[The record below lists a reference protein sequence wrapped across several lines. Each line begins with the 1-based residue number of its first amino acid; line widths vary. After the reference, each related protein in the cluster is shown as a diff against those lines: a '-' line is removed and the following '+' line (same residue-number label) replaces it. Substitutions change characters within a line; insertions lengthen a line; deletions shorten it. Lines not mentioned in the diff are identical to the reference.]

1 MARPERFEV
10 EAVCGPFDKFAL
22 LICSGQAKTEPRAE
36 ILSAAKDRC
45 FAGVS
50 AAGVPGTRGVRV
62 TGWGAGAPKMSADVE
77 PYAAPPALRDCVAK
91 HAHS

>member
-50 AAGVPGTRGVRV
+50 AAGVPGTRGVCV
-62 TGWGAGAPKMSADVE
+62 TGAGAPKMSADVE
-77 PYAAPPALRDCVAK
+77 PYSAPPALRDCVAN

>member
-1 MARPERFEV
+1 VARPERLEL
-10 EAVCGPFDKFAL
+10 EAFRGPERSVNL
-22 LICSGQAKTEPRAE
+22 
-36 ILSAAKDRC
+36 
-45 FAGVS
+45 
-50 AAGVPGTRGVRV
+50 GTRGVRV